1 MMARYATLER
11 TAQCHPDLY
20 GTDRPGELNT
30 AQQPVTQPLRALS
43 KPGLHP
49 THLDA
54 QRTIA
59 LGLGRDAWSS
69 LLVWGQGRLGCSG
82 CICWVCAPLPVPYP
96 YPPPRFLFLF
106 WGHRTSSSHHGP
118 KWLPGLNWRQS
129 GGGGMLGQVT
139 QGTSTEGSRVCTSG
153 GVLSYSSS

>member
-82 CICWVCAPLPVPYP
+82 CICWVCAPLPVPIHIP
-96 YPPPRFLFLF
+96 
-106 WGHRTSSSHHGP
+106 
-118 KWLPGLNWRQS
+118 LPGSCFCFGATGLPLLITDQNGFLVS
-129 GGGGMLGQVT
+129 TGGIVGVG
-139 QGTSTEGSRVCTSG
+139 VCWDK
-153 GVLSYSSS
+153 